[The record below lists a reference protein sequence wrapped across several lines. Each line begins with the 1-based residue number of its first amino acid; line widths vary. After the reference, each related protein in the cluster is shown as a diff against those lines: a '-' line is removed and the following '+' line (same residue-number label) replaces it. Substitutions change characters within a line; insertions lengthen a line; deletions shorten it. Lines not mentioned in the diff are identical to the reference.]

1 MGGLAAIAL
10 LVGGC
15 LPMPVQRGPEF
26 SGQVLDAATGS
37 PLAGAILVVR
47 WDTRHDDLLP
57 DRDLLGHVE
66 VVSGQDGR
74 FEAGPLWRPRLAVW
88 PLFRVEARVVAV
100 LADGY
105 RCAGPIAVPKEG
117 GVEIGLV
124 PSSDLADRRL
134 SCRPVAAEPKVVPRY
149 VAAWRG
155 LHPEADTLVEK
166 LRGRRI
172 QEVLEARSA
181 LGFGANCDGPV
192 HDLAVSPDGERIAF
206 RVNDGQGDWV
216 GIVRAEGATPLE
228 RLLVDVPDTGRWQLG
243 WTNADELVLWEPSN
257 DMDRTHSLALVSL
270 AGGAP
275 RVLWRAPPPPPPA
288 APGYDLALSR
298 SHDRARALWLGRSFR
313 MLRTIDPITGLSREV
328 LRVAHENGS
337 MQDIGLPGE
346 PCGQVARF
354 GSLDDRVAD
363 RGRTAF
369 DLRHVKGACRAVAVD
384 LWSGSWR
391 VIDDARGE
399 GVCRESRSFPA
410 SQLQIAL
417 AGYMDEIQMALE
429 REDADPRAS
438 FSIRIEDD
446 GATSV
451 ASRGYD
457 GEIRVLP
464 IPSFP
469 LATPLRRIDVAVLGS
484 TGAPRSSGS
493 TLEPL

>member
-155 LHPEADTLVEK
+155 LHPEADTLAEK
-166 LRGRRI
+166 LRERRI

-243 WTNADELVLWEPSN
+243 WTNADELVLWEP
-257 DMDRTHSLALVSL
+257 
-270 AGGAP
+270 
-275 RVLWRAPPPPPPA
+275 
-288 APGYDLALSR
+288 
-298 SHDRARALWLGRSFR
+298 RARALWLGRTFR
-313 MLRTIDPITGLSREV
+313 MLRTIDPNTGLSREV

-469 LATPLRRIDVAVLGS
+469 LATPLRRVDVAVLGS